1 MSLDK
6 DPLDWTVDD
15 VVDFLC
21 HTTETPWSK
30 SVVRNRPDPASFEA
44 ILRENFITGEALL
57 HDVDVKNLNEDLGI
71 KALGHRSSVV
81 RAIQYL
87 RERSGKYQSTQD
99 NPKRQFEN
107 VHHGSPVP
115 SYLEK
120 IATPHSET
128 RTPQHRND
136 RETPPSHASNA
147 ASNWQNQLSSYTEPV
162 QEIPET
168 RNESG
173 LEASDNG
180 TVHEDADSGV
190 INRPKESV
198 VVDET
203 GRKRRRL
210 QLSPQVRETDIKN
223 ANPEPALDKEWYMGP
238 HKIGVSQLFYPFTS
252 DDDDQSFVLL
262 GGNFPTA
269 LRSFVKNS
277 LQYSYRQRPVRLKS
291 KNGKHHWGVFPCKP
305 LNEDSQKYFTLYTKN
320 KGKITVRQ
328 EETQRWPELNTTKSS
343 SVVPPSSSDPFA
355 YLIHKYP
362 VEEDNP
368 EKAYPTY
375 GESGSEGE
383 YDEETWEEIDNERQD
398 PEYGKVKKLSL
409 CEVDSIINNC
419 VIEIE
424 SKWHES
430 KKPKEEMGARNL
442 WLMAKRGKST
452 NRRIKA
458 LAQNIQL
465 QERRLRKVQ
474 STIRDNEYHSKQELC
489 LVCQTME
496 YPIFNIV
503 KQKWRTMVLEQEQC
517 PPQIGFA
524 PEKRPKSKQR
534 PKNDNG
540 EESLSS
546 ESDFISDDFQGGADE
561 PIGFS
566 MDDQSEPSADVTAT
580 GLPERPQLSSDS
592 SSDDDINLSAKARKA
607 RRRRQIPLSLRSSP
621 SEAANDKPETEMVDL
636 TMDTPPPDD
645 FMIETPPLNPVSNN
659 NPVRNPGSASAKL
672 ERNSISPAPTLGA
685 RVSVEIPKAKVEMPG
700 INDFAALEKLD
711 WARIEGSIDKGRLLA
726 KLIAGLADEERKS
739 IFDLLPN
746 YGVKRLRNSVRSAL
760 NALFQGQ
767 GNVEGLPPP
776 KNQLVMR
783 TAILFVSYVNC
794 APLSQE
800 VISRHQIV
808 NAQMDLSGFT
818 YFFGLLSQVLEAYHE
833 WKNAKNEPVASS
845 TPHKKR
851 KKEVKESQH
860 TKINQENAQERVLL
874 QELRKEKLQKSWEN
888 MGISNNDPRHQVVSF
903 GDPVVYLHEHN
914 GTRVMPHQLS
924 GIQFMWRE
932 LIQDENYQGCLLAHT
947 MGLGKTMQVVSLLS
961 TVYLAASASD
971 ERTRNQVPKHLHR
984 SQTLVLCPSSL
995 IENWFE
1001 EFCMWTP
1008 PSNPLGPLRKVTA
1021 ATKPEYRLQ
1030 EVDNWNKDGGVLI
1043 LSYNIFRMWILN
1055 KEGKRKGRQP
1065 VGENDS
1071 DQNDSQDNRKC
1082 LSKRDHERVK
1092 DWLLNGPRIIVADEA
1107 HTMKNPSTAI
1117 YQSAI
1122 QFRSKSRIALTGSP
1136 LANNLVDYYTM
1147 LDWIAC
1153 GYLGEFKEFK
1163 AKYVEPIEEG
1173 LYADS
1178 TYAERRRSLVR
1189 LQVLKEILEPKVNRA
1204 DITALAGHL
1213 PPKVEFVITVP
1224 LTKLQEDAYNVYVNS
1239 VSASALDV
1247 GTAKLWS
1254 WLAILGLCCN
1264 HPSCFWDKLN
1274 NRANDSS
1281 PAQTQGQ
1288 DKDYITP
1295 GDESIEQAGIPD
1307 SNSLLFKEKPLFGAV
1322 GDLKALHLSYRALM
1336 LDKIIGESV
1345 KAGDKILV
1353 FSHSIPTLDYLEDV
1367 LMRTNRKCCRLDGST
1382 RPSDRQTATKTFN
1395 KSGGEQVYLIS
1406 TRAGGLGLNIP
1417 GANRVIIFDFQF
1429 NPVWEEQAV
1438 GRVYRLGQQKP
1449 VFVYRFISGGTYEE
1463 KIFDRAIFKTH
1474 LATRVVDKKNPVRF
1488 ASKAMGREYLR
1499 PATSVPQ
1506 KDLSEFMGKDPYVLD
1521 QIIKND
1527 NGPEKMIRKITLT
1540 ETFQRED
1547 NDKLTEEER
1556 KGVEMHLN
1564 DERLKRANPR
1574 AYEELLHKREM
1585 DLAVERGRLMARQS
1599 QPYQHETHAFHNR
1612 PVDASL
1618 PYQHPQPPHQL
1629 SHNVG
1634 PRPLPPDR
1642 TASRPVA
1649 STNMGS
1655 HPFTNLPPNYDNPP
1669 QLGSNKPH
1677 PLPPRPPAHKG
1688 PDMPQSSPQGMLNTG
1703 SGADSGIFRNEK
1715 TAEKPTPETSSN
1727 LNVNNSNRTLPQQDG
1742 SGDSTGMPGKDT
1754 NCRSQ

>member
-1 MSLDK
+1 MSLENE

-21 HTTETPWSK
+21 YTAETPWSK
-30 SVVRNRPDPASFEA
+30 SAVRNRPDPVSFEA
-44 ILRENFITGEALL
+44 ILRENFITGETLL
-57 HDVDVKNLNEDLGI
+57 HDVDAKNLNGDLGI
-71 KALGHRSSVV
+71 KALGHRSSVL

-87 RERSGKYQSTQD
+87 RERSGKYQSTQE
-99 NPKRQFEN
+99 NPKSQSED
-107 VHHGSPVP
+107 VYDGSPGP
-115 SYLEK
+115 SHLEK
-120 IATPHSET
+120 IATLRSGTGTARHKNGGA
-128 RTPQHRND
+128 TPS
-136 RETPPSHASNA
+136 SHASNI
-147 ASNWQNQLSSYTEPV
+147 ASSRKTPFFSRPESV
-162 QEIPET
+162 QEIPEN
-168 RNESG
+168 RNEVGLKASG
-173 LEASDNG
+173 DGKSY
-180 TVHEDADSGV
+180 EDVDGHV
-190 INRPKESV
+190 MNRPKEFV
-198 VVDET
+198 VVDDK

-210 QLSPQVRETDIKN
+210 QLPPQVRETGSKDL
-223 ANPEPALDKEWYMGP
+223 NPELTLCKEWYMGP
-238 HKIGVSQLFYPFTS
+238 HKIGASQLFYPFTS
-252 DDDDQSFVLL
+252 DEDDQSFALL
-262 GGNFPTA
+262 GGKFPTA
-269 LRSFVKNS
+269 LRGFVKNS
-277 LQYSYRQRPVRLKS
+277 LHYFYRQRPIRLKS
-291 KNGKHHWGVFPCKP
+291 KKGNHHWGVFPCKP
-305 LNEDSQKYFTLYTKN
+305 MNEESQKYFTLYTKS

-328 EETQRWPELNTTKSS
+328 EDIQRWPELNQTQSPADVT
-343 SVVPPSSSDPFA
+343 PLSSDPFA

-362 VEEDNP
+362 AEEDNP
-368 EKAYPTY
+368 GNALPAY
-375 GESGSEGE
+375 GDSGSEGE
-383 YDEETWEEIDNERQD
+383 YDEETWEEINIEKQD

-409 CEVDSIINNC
+409 FEVDSIMSDC
-419 VIEIE
+419 AVEIE
-424 SKWHES
+424 NKWHEI
-430 KKPKEEMGARNL
+430 KKPKEEMGARKL
-442 WLMAKRGKST
+442 WLLARRGKST
-452 NRRIKA
+452 NQQIKA
-458 LAQNIQL
+458 LTQEIQL
-465 QERRLRKVQ
+465 HERRLRKVQ
-474 STIRDNEYHSKQELC
+474 STIRENDYYSKQELC

-503 KQKWRTMVLEQEQC
+503 KQKWRITVLEQDRC
-517 PPQIGFA
+517 PPQIGTA
-524 PEKRPKSKQR
+524 PQRQPKPKQR
-534 PKNDNG
+534 PRNDD

-546 ESDFISDDFQGGADE
+546 ESDFISDDVQDDLNE
-561 PIGFS
+561 PMDYNI
-566 MDDQSEPSADVTAT
+566 DDQSESSTDIATAR
-580 GLPERPQLSSDS
+580 LPERIRPSSDS
-592 SSDDDINLSAKARKA
+592 SSDDDIISLSGKPRRSRRK
-607 RRRRQIPLSLRSSP
+607 RQNPMSLRSSS
-621 SEAANDKPETEMVDL
+621 SEAFNDNREAEMVDL
-636 TMDTPPPDD
+636 TRDTPPPDD
-645 FMIETPPLNPVSNN
+645 LMIETPPLNPVH
-659 NPVRNPGSASAKL
+659 NPSSTSAKVT
-672 ERNSISPAPTLGA
+672 RNSMSPAPRLGT
-685 RVSVEIPKAKVEMPG
+685 RVSVEIPKPKAEMPD

-711 WARIEGSIDKGRLLA
+711 WTKIEEISDKGRLLA
-726 KLIAGLADEERKS
+726 KLVGSLPDEERKS
-739 IFDLLPN
+739 IFDMLPN
-746 YGVKRLRNSVRSAL
+746 YGVKRLRNYIRDAL
-760 NALFQGQ
+760 NALFQSQ
-767 GNVEGLPPP
+767 GKVEGLSLP
-776 KNQLVMR
+776 KNQLIMR
-783 TAILFVSYVNC
+783 MAILFISYVNC

-818 YFFGLLSQVLEAYHE
+818 YFFSLLSQVLEAYHD
-833 WKNAKNEPVASS
+833 WKNAHNEPIASS
-845 TPHKKR
+845 KPHKKR

-860 TKINQENAQERVLL
+860 TKIHQENAQERVLL
-874 QELRKEKLQKSWEN
+874 QELQKEKLQKSWEN
-888 MGISNNDPRHQVVSF
+888 MGISNNDPRNQVVSF

-932 LIQDENYQGCLLAHT
+932 LIQDENHQGCLLAHT
-947 MGLGKTMQVVSLLS
+947 MGLGKTMQIVSLLS
-961 TVYLAASASD
+961 TVYLAVSASD
-971 ERTRNQVPKHLHR
+971 ERIRNQVPKHLHR

-1008 PSNPLGPLRKVTA
+1008 PSNPLGPLRKITSTV
-1021 ATKPEYRLQ
+1021 KPEYRLQ
-1030 EVDNWNKDGGVLI
+1030 EVHNWNKEGGVLI
-1043 LSYNIFRMWILN
+1043 LSYKIFRMWILN
-1055 KEGKRKGRQP
+1055 KEAKRKGKQP

-1071 DQNDSQDNRKC
+1071 DQEDPQDGRKC
-1082 LSKRDHERVK
+1082 LSKEDHERVK

-1107 HTMKNPSTAI
+1107 HTMKNPTTAI
-1117 YQSAI
+1117 YKAAV

-1153 GYLGEFKEFK
+1153 GYLGDFKEFK

-1178 TYAERRRSLVR
+1178 TYTERRRSLVR

-1224 LTKLQEDAYNVYVNS
+1224 LTKLQEDAYNLYVNS
-1239 VSASALDV
+1239 LSAGASDV

-1274 NRANDSS
+1274 NRANDVS
-1281 PAQTQGQ
+1281 PVQAQGQ

-1295 GDESIEQAGIPD
+1295 GEESIDQAGLPD
-1307 SNSLLFKEKPLFGAV
+1307 SGSLLSKEKPLFAAV
-1322 GDLKALHLSYRALM
+1322 GDLKALYLSYRVLM

-1367 LMRTNRKCCRLDGST
+1367 LMRTNRKSCRLDGST
-1382 RPSDRQTATKTFN
+1382 RPSDRQAATRTFN

-1488 ASKAMGREYLR
+1488 ASRAMGREYLR
-1499 PATSVPQ
+1499 PATSVSQ
-1506 KDLSEFMGKDPYVLD
+1506 KDLSEFIGKDPYVLD

-1564 DERLKRANPR
+1564 DERLKRTNPQ
-1574 AYEELLHKREM
+1574 AYQELLHKREM
-1585 DLAVERGRLMARQS
+1585 DLVAAQSILMARKS
-1599 QPYQHETHAFHNR
+1599 QPYQHSIYTIHSR
-1612 PVDASL
+1612 PADAS
-1618 PYQHPQPPHQL
+1618 PYQNPQPPPQF

-1634 PRPLPPDR
+1634 PHPLPPDMS
-1642 TASRPVA
+1642 ASPPVA
-1649 STNMGS
+1649 PTNMGS
-1655 HPFTNLPPNYDNPP
+1655 HPLAYPPPNRDNPP
-1669 QLGSNKPH
+1669 QLGSSRSH
-1677 PLPPRPPAHKG
+1677 PLPPRPPVPRD
-1688 PDMPQSSPQGMLNTG
+1688 PDMPPSSPQSIPNTDYG
-1703 SGADSGIFRNEK
+1703 TDAGIPRNGK
-1715 TAEKPTPETSSN
+1715 TAEKPTAGTSSN
-1727 LNVNNSNRTLPQQDG
+1727 SSLNKSNRTLPQQNG
-1742 SGDSTGMPGKDT
+1742 SEGSTGMFGKDA